1 MHVDANRN
9 KFRATGPARARFQQ
23 IATITRVMS
32 EKPESDDFDDDGD
45 DDLLEPVED
54 VDRVIRDMDQA
65 RRRGGQKGGEPAW
78 RRLERLREEKLTA
91 ELTSDF
97 EDYDIGVD
105 DEGAPKRGRR
115 PPPG

>member
-1 MHVDANRN
+1 
-9 KFRATGPARARFQQ
+9 
-23 IATITRVMS
+23 MS
-32 EKPESDDFDDDGD
+32 EKPESDDFDDDAD

-78 RRLERLREEKLTA
+78 RRLERLREDKLTA

-105 DEGAPKRGRR
+105 DPGVPKRGRR
-115 PPPG
+115 PTS

>member
-1 MHVDANRN
+1 
-9 KFRATGPARARFQQ
+9 
-23 IATITRVMS
+23 MS
-32 EKPESDDFDDDGD
+32 EKPESDEFDDDGD

-65 RRRGGQKGGEPAW
+65 RRRSGQKGGEPAW
-78 RRLERLREEKLTA
+78 RRLERLREDKLTA

-105 DEGAPKRGRR
+105 DDGAPKRGRR